1 MNKIDVYNKV
11 MLKSEDSKGSYGP
24 GVDKLIRKV
33 IETGSLNKATKE
45 MNMSYSKA
53 WKLLNRTEEMLGFEL
68 IERHAGAKG
77 SNITEEGRKLIEYY
91 DLLNEACEQAIEKV
105 KSSYEW

>member
-1 MNKIDVYNKV
+1 MNKLDVYNKV
-11 MLKSEDSKGSYGP
+11 MIKSESSKGSYGP
-24 GVDKLIRKV
+24 GIDKLIRKV

-45 MNMSYSKA
+45 MDMSYSKA

-77 SNITEEGRKLIEYY
+77 SDITEEGRKLIEYY
-91 DLLNEACEQAIEKV
+91 DLLNKASEEAIEKV
-105 KSSYEW
+105 KANYEW

>member
-1 MNKIDVYNKV
+1 MNKIEIYNKI
-11 MLKSEDSKGSYGP
+11 MLKSEKSRGSYGP
-24 GVDKLIRKV
+24 GIDKLIRKV

-68 IERHAGAKG
+68 IKRHAGAKG
-77 SNITEEGRKLIEYY
+77 SDITEEGKRLIEYY
-91 DLLNEACEQAIEKV
+91 DLLTKATKEAIDKVNENF
-105 KSSYEW
+105 EW